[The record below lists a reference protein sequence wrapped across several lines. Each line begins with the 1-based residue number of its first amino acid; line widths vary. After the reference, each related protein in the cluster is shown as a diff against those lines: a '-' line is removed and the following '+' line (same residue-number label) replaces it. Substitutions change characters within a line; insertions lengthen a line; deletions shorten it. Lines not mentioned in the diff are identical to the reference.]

1 MFFNALVTW
10 SRRLKATVIGNILSL
25 INFFVDTNCPFEYNW
40 KLKTEKYCDKII
52 FKCVNSIVRPIFNE
66 KVDKKWYLWVH
77 KQCTNALFMVEKVSL
92 YSWKKKK
99 KKKKLKCVLRPDVD
113 AKRANQTYTN
123 MHIFGWIAYPIE
135 KWFLMEVIRCVFK
148 TT

>member
-40 KLKTEKYCDKII
+40 KLKTEKYCNKII

-99 KKKKLKCVLRPDVD
+99 KKKKSWNAFC
-113 AKRANQTYTN
+113 AQTWTQN
-123 MHIFGWIAYPIE
+123 AQTKHTLICTFSVGSPI
-135 KWFLMEVIRCVFK
+135 L
-148 TT
+148 